1 MVRFQTTVWVQNFSS
16 RCRSVFRLRVSSL
29 GVHQIY
35 LSTTSTLSIS
45 LTVKYAWFGLKL
57 RESSSDGIKSLPSKR
72 QLMMLSGRKG
82 VLRRYRYLSPEVRGA
97 YLSHHMRSSSSLSAL
112 KLLSIARSG
121 NRQPSN
127 RHLISFRLGSPQ
139 GKQGKLWKN
148 CFRIAAITVRCQEL
162 NYACLTCLP
171 RSIRGW
177 PTDSSCAILFSTWLP
192 ARKQVK
198 LWKNCF
204 RITAVTF

>member
-1 MVRFQTTVWVQNFSS
+1 MTVWVQIFSS

-57 RESSSDGIKSLPSKR
+57 RESSWDGIKSVPWKR
-72 QLMMLSGRKG
+72 QLMILSGRKG
-82 VLRRYRYLSPEVRGA
+82 VLSRYRYLSSEVRGA
-97 YLSHHMRSSSSLSAL
+97 YLSHHMGSSSSLSAL

-127 RHLISFRLGSPQ
+127 RHLITFRLGSLEGNRENS
-139 GKQGKLWKN
+139 GK
-148 CFRIAAITVRCQEL
+148 IAFASPPSHSNVNNWSIKFTIVGLATSDSRQLSNRSEL
-162 NYACLTCLP
+162 
-171 RSIRGW
+171 
-177 PTDSSCAILFSTWLP
+177 SS
-192 ARKQVK
+192 KQ
-198 LWKNCF
+198 F
-204 RITAVTF
+204 